1 MPLTRAR
8 AQASA
13 SRSVSLAILMILS
26 VFSAIPIASANPT
39 SGTIENF
46 SDVSSS
52 VVLNT
57 DSQTAS
63 PVNVTI
69 QRNTTIDSASF
80 HITYD
85 TNDASPGSLTV
96 DLDSDGQYEWHLGGN
111 GDGSLGEQT
120 EFENGA
126 TTITTSA
133 NGNQT
138 WLTTGGWRLPASA
151 LLSSSEITVGF
162 TPDLGAQFTGIGA
175 VTDLAVGDMD
185 GDGVDDAIYLVPDHV
200 GTNGTIW
207 PHIGWL

>member
-39 SGTIENF
+39 SGTIETF
-46 SDVSSS
+46 SDGGSS

-85 TNDASPGSLTV
+85 TTDASPGSLTV

-151 LLSSSEITVGF
+151 LLSSSEITV
-162 TPDLGAQFTGIGA
+162 
-175 VTDLAVGDMD
+175 
-185 GDGVDDAIYLVPDHV
+185 
-200 GTNGTIW
+200 
-207 PHIGWL
+207 